1 MNRSRSTGLAAA
13 LTVYRPNPAA
23 LERLVVVL
31 AECAERIYV
40 YIDGPTGEA
49 VDPHGLAIF
58 EGRERFQIIQSPR
71 NAGIATGLNRVV
83 AAAIQDGF
91 ERLIFFDQDSDVEPR
106 LPQALDAAL
115 AEIGRQ
121 GYRPAAVG
129 PMPTAAEPQSKAPS
143 YRPAGR
149 RTGASEEVTYL
160 IVSGCCLDLS
170 AYEAVGPFRED
181 LRMDGVDVE
190 WSFRARSRGY
200 SLWCDTA
207 SIMPHRV
214 GNGVVRLGPVAFPRQ
229 KAPRMLNYV
238 YSQAVLLRLAHVPIS
253 WKLRSM
259 MYVPLQIL
267 AYALNSPPSPGFITR
282 AIEAARSGFAAG
294 GKR

>member
-1 MNRSRSTGLAAA
+1 MNRPRSSGLAAA
-13 LTVYRPNPAA
+13 ITVYRPDYVA
-23 LERLVVVL
+23 LERLAGVL
-31 AECAERIYV
+31 AGCTERIYV

-49 VDPHGLAIF
+49 IDLDGLAIF
-58 EGRERFQIIQSPR
+58 EGHDAFHIIQSTH
-71 NAGIATGLNRVV
+71 NVGIAAGLNKMA
-83 AAAIQDGF
+83 AAAIEDGF
-91 ERLIFFDQDSDVEPR
+91 KRLVFFDQDSDVEPR
-106 LPQALDAAL
+106 LPQALEAAL
-115 AEIGRQ
+115 TEIGRQ

-129 PMPTAAEPQSKAPS
+129 PKPTAAEPQSKAPS
-143 YRPAGR
+143 YRPTGR
-149 RTGASEEVTYL
+149 RTGAVEEVAYL

-170 AYEAVGPFRED
+170 AYAAVGPFRQD
-181 LRMDGVDVE
+181 LRMDGVDLE

-229 KAPRMLNYV
+229 KAARMLNYV
-238 YSQAVLLRLAHVPIS
+238 YSQALLLRLAHVPTS

-259 MYVPLQIL
+259 IYVPLQVL
-267 AYALNSPPSPGFITR
+267 AYALKSPSSPGFVGR
-282 AIEAARSGFAAG
+282 AIDAARSGFAAG